1 MMEECR
7 RGGGMGTSEPL
18 GAVGGLIEACVFG
31 RRTAE
36 EAARRLT
43 SG

>member
-7 RGGGMGTSEPL
+7 RGGDMGTSERL
-18 GAVGGLIEACVFG
+18 GDVGGPIKACVFG